1 MTIVSAEV
9 AAATLTCLPK
19 MTPSRLHALFEHF
32 GGPSV
37 ALAAVQ
43 EGRAA
48 EAPLTAERDLPVAG
62 SPTELARSWRADSDP
77 RAVEARLARR
87 RTKVWFEGSAG
98 YPLDD
103 DVPDRAPVLLGEG
116 MRADALDARRV
127 AVVGTR
133 AATPHGLTDAYEIG
147 AYLGAIGVTV
157 VSGMAIGIDAAA
169 HEGALDAGGLA
180 VGVVATG
187 LDIEYPRRH
196 RALYERVRGSGIV
209 LSEAAFG
216 TRPERWRFPVRNR
229 IIAALAEI
237 VIVVEAT
244 LKGGARISAQFALE
258 YGRTVLAVPG
268 SRRNPAAAGTNQ
280 LIADGAQPLLEWSDL
295 LVALGLADGSAPVLR
310 APERPAPGREGSAL
324 LRALGGDAAI
334 PDQLVSRSGLAPDR
348 VATALFELER
358 TGWITRAQGAIW
370 PR

>member
-1 MTIVSAEV
+1 MTVVSAEV

-19 MTPSRLHALFEHF
+19 MTPSRLHALLEHF

-48 EAPLTAERDLPVAG
+48 EAPLTVERTLPVAC
-62 SPTELARSWRADSDP
+62 SPTELARSWRAHADP
-77 RAVEARLARR
+77 RVVAARLARR
-87 RTKVWFEGSAG
+87 RTKVWFEGRAG
-98 YPLDD
+98 YPIGD
-103 DVPDRAPVLLGEG
+103 DVPDRAPVLLAEG

-147 AYLGAIGVTV
+147 AYLGAIGITV

-169 HEGALDAGGLA
+169 HDGALDAGGLA
-180 VGVVATG
+180 VGVIATG

-196 RALYERVRGSGIV
+196 RGLYERVRGNGV
-209 LSEAAFG
+209 LLTEAAFG
-216 TRPERWRFPVRNR
+216 VRPERWRFPVRNR

-280 LIADGAQPLLEWSDL
+280 LIADGAQPLVEWSDL
-295 LVALGLADGSAPVLR
+295 LVALGLSDGSAPVLR
-310 APERPAPGREGSAL
+310 APERPAPGRDGACV
-324 LRALGGDAAI
+324 LRALGGDAAT
-334 PDQLVSRSGLAPDR
+334 PDQLVGRTELPPERIA
-348 VATALFELER
+348 VALFELER

>member
-1 MTIVSAEV
+1 VSASNEAI
-9 AAATLTCLPK
+9 AAATLVSLPK
-19 MTPSRLHALFEHF
+19 MTPVRLQMLFDHF
-32 GGPSV
+32 GGPRV

-43 EGRAA
+43 AGRAA
-48 EAPLTAERDLPVAG
+48 EAPLTAERGTPHAV
-62 SPTELARSWRADSDP
+62 SPRELASSWRAHADP
-77 RAVEARLARR
+77 DTTAARLARR
-87 RTKVWFEGSAG
+87 HTKVWVEGSPG
-98 YPLDD
+98 YPIGDEI
-103 DVPDRAPVLLGEG
+103 PDRAPVLLGEG
-116 MRADALDARRV
+116 SMASALDARRV

-196 RALYERVRGSGIV
+196 RALYARVRERGVVIT
-209 LSEAAFG
+209 EAAYG

-237 VIVVEAT
+237 LIVVEAT

-295 LVALGLADGSAPVLR
+295 LVALGLSDGSAPVLK
-310 APERPAPGREGSAL
+310 PPPRPAPGREGAAL
-324 LRALGGDAAI
+324 LRALGGDVAT
-334 PDQLVSRSGLAPDR
+334 PDQLASRADLPPER
-348 VATALFELER
+348 VAVALFELER
-358 TGWITRAQGAIW
+358 TGWITRHQGAIW